1 MYGTAQWQAAV
12 AAVAPA
18 IFLLGDG
25 AVGAVLNQDY
35 SLNTPRTPLSRGQ
48 VLQVFAT
55 GLGATVKQGQYSVV
69 ATPVTAM
76 LDGTELP
83 VSFAG
88 LAPGYVGL
96 YQVNIPIP
104 VATPPGSGV
113 HLTLKQGGQGSN
125 AVEIAFQ

>member
-1 MYGTAQWQAAV
+1 
-12 AAVAPA
+12 
-18 IFLLGDG
+18 
-25 AVGAVLNQDY
+25 
-35 SLNTPRTPLSRGQ
+35 